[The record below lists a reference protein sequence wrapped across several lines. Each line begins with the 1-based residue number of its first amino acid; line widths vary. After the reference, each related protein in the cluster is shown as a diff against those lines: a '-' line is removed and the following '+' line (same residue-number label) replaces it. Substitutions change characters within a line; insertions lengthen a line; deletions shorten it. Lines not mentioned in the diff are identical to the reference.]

1 MCSVKHLTNITYI
14 GPAAPPLNIMSV
26 VNSPRSAS
34 ISWLPPLPENRN
46 GILRY
51 YILRLVDE
59 QLGYDDVIINTT
71 LTSHTFSNLEEYNL
85 YSYSIAAAT
94 SAGVGVFSDQ
104 NQFTTQ
110 EDGKVA
116 CTIVIAENFKE

>member
-1 MCSVKHLTNITYI
+1 MKQVSINILYAYIHNINVFFNI
-14 GPAAPPLNIMSV
+14 GPATAPLNIMPSV
-26 VNSPRSAS
+26 SGPQSAS
-34 ISWLPPLPENRN
+34 ISWLPPLSDDQN

-59 QLGYDDVIINTT
+59 RLGYDEVIINTT
-71 LTSHTFSNLEEYNL
+71 LTSHTFNDLEEYNL

-94 SAGVGVFSDQ
+94 SAGVGVYSDQ
-104 NQFTTQ
+104 DQFTTR

-116 CTIVIAENFKE
+116 

>member
-1 MCSVKHLTNITYI
+1 
-14 GPAAPPLNIMSV
+14 MSF

-34 ISWLPPLPENRN
+34 ISWLPPLPDDQN

-59 QLGYDDVIINTT
+59 RLGYDEVIINTT
-71 LTSHTFSNLEEYNL
+71 LTSHIFNDLEEYNL

-94 SAGVGVFSDQ
+94 SAGVGMYSDQ
-104 NQFTTQ
+104 DQFTTQ
-110 EDGKVA
+110 EDGKY
-116 CTIVIAENFKE
+116 CSYG